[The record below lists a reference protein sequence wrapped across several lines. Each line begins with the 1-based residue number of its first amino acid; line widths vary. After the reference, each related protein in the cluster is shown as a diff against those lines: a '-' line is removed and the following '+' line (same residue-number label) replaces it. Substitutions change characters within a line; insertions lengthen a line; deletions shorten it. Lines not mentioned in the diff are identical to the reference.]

1 MTRDATLVVIEFGA
15 SWPRW
20 LLPSHGGDLAV
31 VAQHYE
37 GEPTSL
43 VSQVANR
50 IARLEATGWRLGTTV
65 LVANDRTDSAAFAAR
80 SVLSR
85 GLLAR
90 LAKSGGGDIVLTVS
104 DAASTRVCENLL
116 GLAAAL
122 DADAAR
128 SGVRIALRIGRG
140 EPLMGLSGSPAT
152 QPAAD

>member
-20 LLPSHGGDLAV
+20 LEPSRGGDLAV

-43 VSQVANR
+43 VTQVAHR
-50 IARLEATGWRLGTTV
+50 IARLESTGWKLGTTV
-65 LVANDRTDSAAFAAR
+65 IVANERTDASAFAAR
-80 SVLSR
+80 SVLAR
-85 GLLAR
+85 GLMAR
-90 LAKSGGGDIVLTVS
+90 LGKCGGGDLVLSIS
-104 DAASTRVCENLL
+104 DAVSARACENLL

-128 SGVRIALRIGRG
+128 CGVKVALRIGRR
-140 EPLMGLSGSPAT
+140 EPMLGLSYGEAAANPAE
-152 QPAAD
+152 

>member
-20 LLPSHGGDLAV
+20 LEPGRGGDLAV

-43 VSQVANR
+43 VTQVANR
-50 IARLEATGWRLGTTV
+50 IARLESTGWRLGTTV
-65 LVANDRTDSAAFAAR
+65 IVANERTDAAAFAAR
-80 SVLSR
+80 SVLAR

-90 LAKSGGGDIVLTVS
+90 LGKGGGGDLVLTVS
-104 DAASTRVCENLL
+104 DAVSARACENLL

-122 DADAAR
+122 DGDAAR
-128 SGVRIALRIGRG
+128 SGVKVSLRIGRR
-140 EPLMGLSGSPAT
+140 EPMLGLSWAEPAS
-152 QPAAD
+152 AGAE